1 MTQEKKQL
9 LLKDLCARLYC
20 GVICQVD
27 DGAAGLNDGKLIEID
42 ISKELVRFDADY
54 YWDAYIDDIKPYLR
68 PMSSITEEEK
78 VQLSQYACI
87 GEDLNGE
94 FIDEVQR
101 KDCAAYI
108 DWLNKNH
115 FDYRGLILKNLALEA
130 PKGMYNIKMRCKKL
144 GYREVPRSCHVL
156 NRRKDYCKDL
166 FVIDEKDK
174 LL

>member
-1 MTQEKKQL
+1 MTQEDKQL
-9 LLKDLCARLYC
+9 LLRDLSARLPY

-27 DGAAGLNDGKLIEID
+27 DGAAGLNDGKLVEID
-42 ISKELVRFDADY
+42 ISKELARFDADY
-54 YWDAYIDDIKPYLR
+54 YWDAYIDDVKPYLR
-68 PMSSITEEEK
+68 PMSSMTEEEK

-115 FDYRGLILKNLALEA
+115 FDYPRQVSSNSNYQLCSLKIL
-130 PKGMYNIKMRCKKL
+130 GRHL
-144 GYREVPRSCHVL
+144 GQFYL
-156 NRRKDYCKDL
+156 
-166 FVIDEKDK
+166 VIHDQTIVAHS
-174 LL
+174 LCPPLCV